1 MSDEIQKVYVQAAV
15 EVTDKFLHISR
26 SVYGLFT
33 DKNILNPLNQSGH
46 ERSRHRLG
54 MGWTNVHPVDK

>member
-26 SVYGLFT
+26 SVHGLFT
-33 DKNILNPLNQSGH
+33 ANIFWIHLNIRQLSCLKFCTYNK
-46 ERSRHRLG
+46 L
-54 MGWTNVHPVDK
+54 